1 MAANDAF
8 DFAVYLVYR
17 LTGWFLGLFPLVG
30 VFRFGQAAGAIAYV
44 LLRSYPRL
52 ARENIRIAFPDWS
65 SREVERCARRHFMDL
80 GANLLCSLVLM
91 GKPWETVR
99 KYLDL
104 TNLERIQ
111 ESMNRVGS
119 VVWAINHIGN
129 WELFVYTT
137 RIVRPATHGVVYRAL
152 SNRFI
157 DTHVRRVRGST
168 GLKLI
173 ERQHGL
179 AQCTNLLKSGGML
192 AVLVDQH
199 AGDKGVW
206 TPFFD
211 RLASTTPLPAI
222 LAKKTG
228 TQLLPVAI
236 FTTGPARWRLEVGDF
251 IPQEGAS
258 TEELMHRVNRALEAL
273 IIRRPSDWFWV
284 HQRWETPSPKFLL
297 QDYKRGVCTPRDV
310 TVLASQFSQSCY
322 RGLAGG
328 YPAAGRLFSPLAKR
342 LCQPIGSRT
351 EGATSDEPSEDA
363 LFANSRADRGG
374 SDQGVA

>member
-1 MAANDAF
+1 
-8 DFAVYLVYR
+8 
-17 LTGWFLGLFPLVG
+17 
-30 VFRFGQAAGAIAYV
+30 
-44 LLRSYPRL
+44 
-52 ARENIRIAFPDWS
+52 
-65 SREVERCARRHFMDL
+65 
-80 GANLLCSLVLM
+80 LM

-236 FTTGPARWRLEVGDF
+236 FTTGPAQWRLEVGDF